1 MSRNTRTV
9 PAALL
14 AVIVL
19 IVAVAGTATA
29 AKLITGKGIKNN
41 TVTSQDIKD
50 NSLKSR
56 DVKNGSLG
64 VADLSSLARTSLRY
78 DFDDSVGI
86 NVPACTDTALDD
98 CSNLLVAGIKPGSQL
113 VTFSGAIDNLNAV
126 VPEISNRCG
135 IVQGG
140 QVLNEFRFALAAN
153 TQPGETQSFTM
164 QHVVTVPD
172 ASLPVTLRCTEMGGE
187 SLRLVEPRL
196 TVIQVASVN

>member
-14 AVIVL
+14 AVVVL
-19 IVAVAGTATA
+19 IVAMAGTATA
-29 AKLITGKGIKNN
+29 AMLITGKDIKND
-41 TVTSQDIKD
+41 TVTTYDIK
-50 NSLKSR
+50 NGSLKGV

-64 VADLSSLARTSLRY
+64 AADLSPLARTSLRY
-78 DFDDSVGI
+78 DFDNSTGI
-86 NVPACTDTALDD
+86 NIPGCTDTALDG

-113 VTFSGAIDNLNAV
+113 VTFSGAIDNLSAV

-140 QVLNEFRFALAAN
+140 EVLNEFRFSLAGN
-153 TQPGETQSFTM
+153 TLPGETQSFTL

-172 ASLPVTLRCTEMGGE
+172 ASLPVTIRCTEMGSE

-196 TVIQVASVN
+196 TVLQVASVN